1 MDFGVV
7 LITILL
13 CKIIYNFK
21 ERNFRCANVMVII
34 MEQKNI
40 VFLGDSITM
49 GYGLPDPRK
58 RFSTL
63 FCEKIGYAENN
74 YGITGTLIA
83 KAGPSRA
90 NGSSFLDRY
99 PAMTDNG
106 NLIVVFGGV
115 NDYFWSDEPITG
127 NLQDDRYFSCAVR
140 HLCSGLKEKYPGRPI
155 LFLLPYRQ
163 RGIGNFAGGADGME
177 YSFHNTDTKN
187 YVGSTMEEYV
197 LVLEQICR
205 ETGIFTLDLFRNFG
219 IDIAHIDEDFKTYT
233 LDGCH
238 PNENG
243 HLRIAEI
250 LSEFCRKNRL
260 I

>member
-1 MDFGVV
+1 M
-7 LITILL
+7 
-13 CKIIYNFK
+13 C
-21 ERNFRCANVMVII
+21 
-34 MEQKNI
+34 QKNI

-63 FCEKIGYAENN
+63 FCEKNGYIENN

-83 KAGPSRA
+83 KAGPSRSD
-90 NGSSFLDRY
+90 GSSFLDRY
-99 PAMTDNG
+99 SAMTDNG
-106 NLIVVFGGV
+106 DLIVVFGGV

-127 NLQDDRYFSCAVR
+127 DIWDDRYFSCAVR
-140 HLCSGLKEKYPGRPI
+140 HLCGGLKEKYPGSPI
-155 LFLLPYRQ
+155 VFLLPYRQ
-163 RGIGNFAGGADGME
+163 RGIGNFASGADGKE
-177 YSFHNTDTKN
+177 HSFHNTDTEN
-187 YVGSTMEEYV
+187 FVGCTMEAYV

-205 ETGIFTLDLFRNFG
+205 ENGICTLDLFRNFG
-219 IDIAHIDEDFKTYT
+219 IDIAHSDADFETYT

-243 HLRIAEI
+243 HLRIAEL
-250 LSEFCRKNRL
+250 LSEFCRENRL